1 VEDLPL
7 TAYVVYH
14 EDIVNNRYVTLCD
27 VLKSVP
33 GFRVSQP
40 QSGELGEAFMQRGM
54 VGNTYTKILINGVDI
69 KPSGTYGMTL
79 GANIP
84 IRQAERIEIIYG
96 PASAEYGNDACV
108 GIVNIVT
115 RYPEKKSFTT
125 ADLYCGTGS
134 LYYLDFHAG
143 AKVGHGKNVTMLSIY
158 GSNLNVDNLNVS
170 RDRDLYNRWN
180 YFLQNGEELTM
191 EASDGNKY
199 TINRSMINE
208 EMFNKYYTSLFSRC
222 RIILLITVATSI
234 CPKST
239 TCLKTPRKWAR
250 KSSMVVLL
258 FGTICSTAWISPTSD
273 KVRWR
278 MLTTT
283 RAICK
288 ANLYA
293 VQPSVRITRLAIWRP
308 TQW

>member
-1 VEDLPL
+1 MEGDAFDVIERDILGVDNMKELEEEARRVISAARSSKDVEELPL

-40 QSGELGEAFMQRGM
+40 QSGELGEAFMQRGL

-84 IRQAERIEIIYG
+84 IRQADRIEIIYG
-96 PASAEYGNDACV
+96 PASAEFGNDACV

-134 LYYLDFHAG
+134 MYYLDFHAG
-143 AKVGHGKNVTMLSIY
+143 AK
-158 GSNLNVDNLNVS
+158 D
-170 RDRDLYNRWN
+170 
-180 YFLQNGEELTM
+180 
-191 EASDGNKY
+191 
-199 TINRSMINE
+199 
-208 EMFNKYYTSLFSRC
+208 
-222 RIILLITVATSI
+222 
-234 CPKST
+234 
-239 TCLKTPRKWAR
+239 R
-250 KSSMVVLL
+250 KSVV
-258 FGTICSTAWISPTSD
+258 
-273 KVRWR
+273 
-278 MLTTT
+278 
-283 RAICK
+283 
-288 ANLYA
+288 
-293 VQPSVRITRLAIWRP
+293 
-308 TQW
+308 